1 MKFFS
6 LDSGFHKYGTMVFD
20 MITLNVLWLITSM
33 FGLFAPVSNAA
44 LFHSIYHVII
54 EEEGYMTKTYFSIIK
69 KKFLKGLIL
78 SLISFGLFG
87 LGLFNLYTVR
97 SGMINLG
104 YFNYLLTSLYIM
116 ILFEIT
122 ITVLFSH
129 ALLGETDMTIKQLMK
144 YGFLLSNKHLLTSIL
159 SVVIIAGMAA
169 AVLLINPIL
178 LLVVGS
184 VGFWLMAQLIHKRC
198 FTKYYL
204 EKLV

>member
-6 LDSGFHKYGTMVFD
+6 LDSGFHKYGTIIFD
-20 MITLNVLWLITSM
+20 MIALNVFWLITSM

-44 LFHSIYHVII
+44 LFHSIYHVVV
-54 EEEGYMTKTYFSIIK
+54 EEEGYMTKTYFNIIR
-69 KKFLKGLIL
+69 KKFVKGLIL
-78 SLISFGLFG
+78 TLISFVLFG
-87 LGLFNLYTVR
+87 LGIFNLYTVR

-104 YFNYLLTSLYIM
+104 YFNYLLQSLYIM

-129 ALLGETDMTIKQLMK
+129 ALLGETDMTVKQLMK

-159 SVVIIAGMAA
+159 SVVVIAAMAA

-178 LLVVGS
+178 LLVVVS
-184 VGFWLMAQLIHKRC
+184 VGFWLMTLMIHKRC

-204 EKLV
+204 DKLV